1 MKKST
6 KADNLEYESSSP
18 FTQVYSF
25 RQQIPSF
32 HTFRSESGDGYSC
45 DFETGMCG
53 LSNKEGN
60 PVKWVRNQ
68 GGTPT
73 PNTGPSTDHTKSNNQ
88 GYYAFVNAALLGN
101 GGKNDHVYRKIQR
114 NKQQLF
120 EILVLHVWTT
130 LWVLTISVADWKT
143 GTSATIWKR
152 WFDQEMDGFLV
163 KLISSPRNP
172 TRWVKIEFEVYN
184 RIAINA
190 FEGDVALDDIAIVSG
205 SCEEI
210 GDCDFDLDMCSW
222 TNDAGNDFDW
232 SRQKAG
238 DMTVGPR
245 KDHTLSSENVY
256 FVHLALQSS
265 TGSDR
270 ESRLISQQF
279 SSTDVNG
286 RCLQFWYYT
295 VGSTGTITIY
305 VDYGSTFP
313 FEQPYWSLTGSSTN
327 DWQRGFVPVVSEVD
341 YKSAYPPVDTQSRP
355 TAPPHVSTQ
364 YDCDFELGSLCSWT
378 QSKTDH
384 FDWKAIQAKSNGGHG
399 PVIDQT
405 RRTGN
410 GWYIYIESEDQT
422 VGDKAQLLIFEAE
435 CGSSYHGDI
444 ALDGILYMNGECRF
458 PVDPSTCSGF
468 RLTTTFPNII
478 AGRS

>member
-32 HTFRSESGDGYSC
+32 HKFRSESGDGYSC

-68 GGTPT
+68 GSTPT

-101 GGKNDHVYRKIQR
+101 GGK
-114 NKQQLF
+114 
-120 EILVLHVWTT
+120 TT
-130 LWVLTISVADWKT
+130 MFTEKFSATSNSCLKFWYYMYGQHCGFLTISVADGKT

-152 WFDQEMDGFLV
+152 WFDQGDGWILGQANI
-163 KLISSPRNP
+163 ISKESY
-172 TRWVKIEFEVYN
+172 TIEFEVYN

-238 DMTVGPR
+238 DVTVGPR
-245 KDHTLSSENVY
+245 KDHTLSSEN
-256 FVHLALQSS
+256 
-265 TGSDR
+265 
-270 ESRLISQQF
+270 
-279 SSTDVNG
+279 
-286 RCLQFWYYT
+286 
-295 VGSTGTITIY
+295 
-305 VDYGSTFP
+305 
-313 FEQPYWSLTGSSTN
+313 
-327 DWQRGFVPVVSEVD
+327 
-341 YKSAYPPVDTQSRP
+341 
-355 TAPPHVSTQ
+355 VSTQ

-458 PVDPSTCSGF
+458 PEIHDMDCDFEDPF
-468 RLTTTFPNII
+468 NRLCGWQQEKDDDFDFVVGTGATRIHHEIGPSIDHTTRTENGKI
-478 AGRS
+478 

>member
-1 MKKST
+1 M
-6 KADNLEYESSSP
+6 SSDHLTCCLP
-18 FTQVYSF
+18 
-25 RQQIPSF
+25 
-32 HTFRSESGDGYSC
+32 SESGDGYSC

-68 GGTPT
+68 GSTPT

-88 GYYAFVNAALLGN
+88 GYYAFVNAVLLGN
-101 GGKNDHVYRKIQR
+101 GGKTTMFTEKISATIDSCLKSWYYMYGQHCG
-114 NKQQLF
+114 F
-120 EILVLHVWTT
+120 
-130 LWVLTISVADWKT
+130 LTITVVDGKT

-152 WFDQEMDGFLV
+152 WFDQGDGWILGQANI
-163 KLISSPRNP
+163 ISKESY
-172 TRWVKIEFEVYN
+172 TIEFEVYHG
-184 RIAINA
+184 IAINV
-190 FEGDVALDDIAIVSG
+190 FEGDVALDDITIVSG

-210 GDCDFDLDMCSW
+210 GVCDFDLDMCSW

-238 DMTVGPR
+238 DITVGPK
-245 KDHTLSSENVY
+245 KDHTLSSENGY
-256 FVHLALQSS
+256 FVYLALQSS

-270 ESRLISQQF
+270 KSRLISQQF

-313 FEQPYWSLTGSSTN
+313 FEQPYWSLTRSSTN

-364 YDCDFELGSLCSWT
+364 CDCDFESGSLCSWT

-384 FDWKAIQAKSNGGHG
+384 FDWKPIQAKSNGGHG

-405 RRTGN
+405 KRTDE
-410 GWYIYIESEDQT
+410 YS
-422 VGDKAQLLIFEAE
+422 DKWSNSVRNIVPLKEAE
-435 CGSSYHGDI
+435 ASTRPSEGVLGLVAYMSSGPIVAIVLARESAISYWRELIGPTNTLKARETHPD
-444 ALDGILYMNGECRF
+444 R
-458 PVDPSTCSGF
+458 
-468 RLTTTFPNII
+468 
-478 AGRS
+478 